1 MNKRKT
7 KTTTEQLTQLFVSLF
22 ITILVL
28 VNLAFLFISSAYI
41 YHHAQE
47 QSEEVIEAVKENLNP
62 KYDWSA
68 LLDAYLAKQDDDA
81 ITLTTPQGKT
91 YYSEDA
97 HETFKEIG
105 HRTHYQSMVFTK
117 KHIYFLNTEKHHGF
131 LINVALN
138 IDELFELISWLF
150 LTMLAVNIIVILTS
164 IPLIRRFA
172 HKWGRP
178 IQTMNNEI
186 QSIRKDNHAT
196 KITVPQQPL
205 EIKNLAYS
213 FNNLLKF
220 QHNALLR
227 EHQFV
232 SDASHELKTPI
243 AAIRG
248 HVNLIKRHGQSHP
261 EIVASSLNY
270 IDKESQKM
278 QVLVN
283 ELLTLGR
290 IDYSNNEVTKI
301 DLVKISS
308 DVITEVGSVYPQ
320 KICTHLPEKLDFAIQ
335 TTDFRNIV
343 HNLVENAAKYS
354 PEDSEINV
362 SLLQKDMQV
371 IFKVANHGIGIAPE
385 NREKIFDR
393 FYREDNSHSSKIA
406 GSGLGLAI
414 VKSEINKYH
423 GKITVESNSP
433 QGTIFTV
440 YLPVEK

>member
-1 MNKRKT
+1 MKV

-22 ITILVL
+22 TIILVL
-28 VNLAFLFISSAYI
+28 VNIAFLVISSAYI

-47 QSEEVIEAVKENLNP
+47 RSQDIAEAVEENLNP
-62 KYDWSA
+62 EYDWTA
-68 LLDAYLAKQDDDA
+68 LLDAYLAKQEDDA
-81 ITLTTPQGKT
+81 ITLTTPQGRT

-97 HETFKEIG
+97 HETFKKIG
-105 HRTHYQSMVFTK
+105 YHRHYQSMVFTE
-117 KHIYFLNTEKHHGF
+117 KHIYFLNSATHHGF
-131 LINVALN
+131 RINVALN
-138 IDELFELISWLF
+138 IDELFALISWLF
-150 LTMLAVNIIVILTS
+150 FTMLGINALAILIS

-172 HKWGRP
+172 HKWSRP
-178 IQTMNNEI
+178 IQHMNAEI
-186 QSIRKDNHAT
+186 KDIRNGNRART
-196 KITVPQQPL
+196 KITVPQQPM
-205 EIKNLAYS
+205 EIKNLARS
-213 FNNLLKF
+213 FNNLLAF
-220 QHNALLR
+220 QHNALQR

-278 QVLVN
+278 QALVN

-290 IDYSNNEVTKI
+290 IDYSNSKITKI
-301 DLVKISS
+301 DLVKIIS
-308 DVITEVGSVYPQ
+308 DVITEVSSVYPQ
-320 KICTHLPEKLDFAIQ
+320 KICTHLPEKLDFPIQ

-343 HNLVENAAKYS
+343 HNLMGNAAKYS
-354 PEDSEINV
+354 PANSEINI

-371 IFKVANHGIGIAPE
+371 IFKVADHGMGIAPE
-385 NREKIFDR
+385 NRKKIFYR

-423 GKITVESNSP
+423 GKITIENNSP

-440 YLPVEK
+440 YLPIEK